1 MTNKVE
7 LRIVDKLLPLIT
19 TPKRIK
25 IIVGGR
31 GSAKSIGV
39 GDIMLMFC
47 DQGERVCATREFQ
60 NSIDDSVHENLKDAI
75 IRMGAVG
82 FKPQTSKIIGSNG
95 GEIFYKGLARN
106 ITSIKS
112 IGRVN
117 RLWIEEGESI
127 SEKSLKVLTPSIRST
142 AKDNADEDATPPEI
156 WVTMN
161 RASRKDAIAKKYL
174 ARAEKELKRCGYYE
188 DDLVMVIQVN
198 WRENP
203 WFPPELEQER
213 LDDLE
218 NLTLAE
224 YRHIWEGDYYDE
236 IENAIIPQ
244 AWFEAAIDADIKLGF
259 QPRGVKIVS
268 TDPSDG
274 GDNKGYAEKHGSVFT
289 KITEIETKDVND
301 GFDVA
306 INGALDYRADVF
318 VWDGDGMGVSLRRQA
333 GDSFK
338 GKHTQFEMFHGGAKP
353 YDADKPYQPQYAF
366 NERAEPKTNREA
378 FANLRAQAA
387 WRLRD
392 KFYQTYLAVTQRR
405 YFDPDQLVSIR
416 SEGNNI
422 EAIRAEVC
430 RMPRKMRGDGVIQL
444 VSKEDL
450 KKPPYE
456 MESPGMFDA
465 MIMTEINFDIW
476 EEPQM
481 QAVQVQ
487 SSGGWA

>member
-1 MTNKVE
+1 MTNQVD

-19 TPKRIK
+19 KPKRIK

-47 DQGERVCATREFQ
+47 DQGERICATREFQ

-75 IRMGAVG
+75 IRMGAIG
-82 FKPQTSKIIGSNG
+82 FKPQANRIVNQSG

-106 ITSIKS
+106 ITSMKS

-156 WVTMN
+156 WITMN

-174 ARAEKELKRCGYYE
+174 ARAEAALKRCGYYE
-188 DDLVMVIQVN
+188 DDLIMVIQVN

-213 LDDLE
+213 QDDLL
-218 NLTLAE
+218 NLSTAE

-236 IENAIIPQ
+236 VANAIIPQ
-244 AWFEAAIDADIKLGF
+244 AWFEAAIDAHIKLGF
-259 QPRGVKIVS
+259 PARGIKVS
-268 TDPSDG
+268 TTDPSDG
-274 GDNKGYAEKHGSVFT
+274 GDNKGYVDKHGSVFT
-289 KITEIETKDVND
+289 TIKEITVKDVND
-301 GFDVA
+301 GFDEA
-306 INGALDYRADVF
+306 INSAMDFGADVF
-318 VWDGDGMGVSLRRQA
+318 VWDGDGMGTSLRRQA
-333 GDSFK
+333 ADSFR
-338 GKHTQFEMFHGGAKP
+338 GKHTVFEMFHGGAKP
-353 YDADKPYQPQYAF
+353 IDPDEPYQPAYAH
-366 NERAEPKTNREA
+366 NERSEPKTNRES

-392 KFYQTYLAVTQRR
+392 KFYQTFLAVTKGR
-405 YFDPDQLVSIR
+405 YFSPDEMVSVC

-422 EAIRAEVC
+422 EVIRAEVC

-456 MESPGMFDA
+456 MESPGLFDA
-465 MIMTEINFDIW
+465 MIMAEIKIDIW

-487 SSGGWA
+487 DSGGWA